1 MRFGRVHPLEWL
13 SAACGVL
20 ILAGLVMPWYGD
32 QTGIESVSL
41 LDVILVLAAVSAVLL
56 PVVLAVTTKTD
67 IPIVFETFLST
78 LALLAAVVLAVKLV
92 FRPEGGVE
100 RGFLLGLIGAILLSW
115 AGWRSTSREN

>member
-20 ILAGLVMPWYGD
+20 ILIGLSMPWYGD
-32 QTGIESVSL
+32 QSGLESVSV
-41 LDVILVLAAVSAVLL
+41 LDVILALAAISAVLL
-56 PVVLAVTTKTD
+56 PIVLAVTTKTD

-78 LALLAAVVLAVKLV
+78 LAVVAAVVLVVKLV

-100 RGFLLGLIGAILLSW
+100 RGFYLGLIGSILLSW